1 MKQLLTSITYN
12 RLITQN
18 EHGNY
23 GQYIQQFKSLPGID
37 LATIYTSSAQ
47 YGDVTCEQCD
57 ENEPDTDETIPH
69 VLLQYTMYN
78 QLRQQLIPDI
88 NNIIPNT
95 NLSIQLLLMSD
106 EIITNT
112 QNRSISSGWVT

>member
-1 MKQLLTSITYN
+1 MN
-12 RLITQN
+12 RYFGHI
-18 EHGNY
+18 HDD
-23 GQYIQQFKSLPGID
+23 S
-37 LATIYTSSAQ
+37 
-47 YGDVTCEQCD
+47 TCEQCD

-69 VLLQYTMYN
+69 VLLQCTMYD
-78 QLRQQLIPDI
+78 QLRQQLIHDI

-112 QNRSISSGWVT
+112 HQILCDNRSISSG